1 MVFAFDYGNMACSHH
16 GNVACSHHG
25 NMACVLG
32 SGKVLALELA

>member
-1 MVFAFDYGNMACSHH
+1 MVFAFDYGNM
-16 GNVACSHHG
+16 ACSHHG

>member
-1 MVFAFDYGNMACSHH
+1 VVFAFDYGNMACSHH